1 MKSFI
6 FARNPVGSHP
16 GPRLFRNSPRSSSK
30 RGKLDSLCQFR
41 GCQKLF
47 LTIPLSNTLIFLA
60 RLNFPISPQYE
71 NYYQPRRWIVKITFE
86 KWIMLRVFECFLVS
100 GECHAFPRGPSDSWG
115 TPHGK
120 NALPAVQS
128 EIHCET
134 IIWSIFTF
142 SPIFSPNQLTFI
154 SRLLIFSKISCKNIT
169 PITWI
174 ARLKKRL
181 SAS

>member
-1 MKSFI
+1 MHGILREVTRVRGYFGTLLVLLPKEVNLTVSVNSGDVKSYSWQFH
-6 FARNPVGSHP
+6 SQT
-16 GPRLFRNSPRSSSK
+16 LSS
-30 RGKLDSLCQFR
+30 
-41 GCQKLF
+41 F
-47 LTIPLSNTLIFLA
+47 LLGLISS
-60 RLNFPISPQYE
+60 FPISPQYE
-71 NYYQPRRWIVKITFE
+71 NYYQPRRWILKITFE